1 MEQGNQERAN
11 YGDRVLIQLSKD
23 LNKRFGKGFSD
34 RNLRYICGDFFSF
47 ISLVK
52 SVPNFRGPIIGFCF
66 S

>member
-1 MEQGNQERAN
+1 M
-11 YGDRVLIQLSKD
+11 IQLSKD